1 MTHVYVA
8 GVPTPLVYPG
18 SLAEFRRLEPDHGG
32 ALRWENRGN
41 QVMLDT
47 NVASIVAL
55 VERPM

>member
-18 SLAEFRRLEPDHGG
+18 SADEFRRLEPDRGG

-41 QVMLDT
+41 TIVLDT
-47 NVASIVAL
+47 NFAHVVAL
-55 VERPM
+55 VERPL